1 MVVFK
6 TVVYRIY
13 ASIIVFINLA
23 MTDFIDNSRC
33 IDYNTYIF
41 VFIL

>member
-1 MVVFK
+1 MVVLK
-6 TVVYRIY
+6 TVVYRNY
-13 ASIIVFINLA
+13 ASIIVLLNLA
-23 MTDFIDNSRC
+23 MTDFIDDSRC